1 MLGLEAPSRAAS
13 WARPGLG
20 IRVPRVLASIF
31 STGSDTQVSGEMFPD
46 SGPVRIRDPSLS
58 SAQRVLGKYAINAY
72 PIGDLAAAQRGSG
85 GGCHLLILEI
95 KYYVLTMRG
104 LGRSHFGN
112 NKYGTDKVIAQ

>member
-58 SAQRVLGKYAINAY
+58 SAQRVLGKYTAM
-72 PIGDLAAAQRGSG
+72 PIRSDARSQRGSG
-85 GGCHLLILEI
+85 GGCHLEI

-112 NKYGTDKVIAQ
+112 NKYGTDKVTAQ